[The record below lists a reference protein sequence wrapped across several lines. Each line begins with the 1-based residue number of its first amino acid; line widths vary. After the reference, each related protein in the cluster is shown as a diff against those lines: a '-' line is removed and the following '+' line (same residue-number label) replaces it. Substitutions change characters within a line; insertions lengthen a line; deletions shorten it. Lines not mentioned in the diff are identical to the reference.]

1 MYLIKKIEGCTFIY
15 RILLQL
21 IIPLTIIN
29 ISVLLKDS
37 NYIIKINTVNVRDRL
52 KPTKYQ
58 CSP

>member
-21 IIPLTIIN
+21 IIPQTIIN

-37 NYIIKINTVNVRDRL
+37 NYIIKPTLFFKFFIL
-52 KPTKYQ
+52 K
-58 CSP
+58 